1 MERAPRE
8 TGRNARVAWRG
19 RILPVLVALP
29 QGTQRATGEFLCAP
43 LCPLWCMSSVRP
55 GPRLSIPA
63 MFLQLGEQIFVQRPC
78 VAGGNV
84 LLDVLRL
91 SHSRDGGAYGGMGE
105 NEAQWPFLEGHF
117 GGEKLFS
124 FFHPPDG
131 LRQIFFTQKARPPIA
146 LRGAGFPRPLFPH
159 AALVPRRTC

>member
-19 RILPVLVALP
+19 RILTVLVALP
-29 QGTQRATGEFLCAP
+29 DGTQRATGEFLCEP

-55 GPRLSIPA
+55 GPRLATPA
-63 MFLQLGEQIFVQRPC
+63 MFLQLGQQTFVQRPC

-91 SHSRDGGAYGGMGE
+91 SHPRNRGAYGRM
-105 NEAQWPFLEGHF
+105 
-117 GGEKLFS
+117 
-124 FFHPPDG
+124 
-131 LRQIFFTQKARPPIA
+131 
-146 LRGAGFPRPLFPH
+146 
-159 AALVPRRTC
+159 